1 MFNFRRGSAGGR
13 HRNSALADEQEWR
26 LELKPVQV
34 DNYHNLHA
42 IYHREDGSTTSE
54 LLMTQLS
61 RSQVQAVLTAA
72 LSALRSHFD
81 EKTDN
86 PRYGGVELSV

>member
-1 MFNFRRGSAGGR
+1 MFNFRKGATGGR
-13 HRNSALADEQEWR
+13 RRNRTVTDEQEWR

-42 IYHREDGSTTSE
+42 IYHRQDGSTTSE
-54 LLMTQLS
+54 LLMTELS

-72 LSALRSHFD
+72 LSALRTHFD
-81 EKTDN
+81 EKADN
-86 PRYGGVELSV
+86 TRYDGAELSV

>member
-1 MFNFRRGSAGGR
+1 MFNFRKGGTGGR
-13 HRNSALADEQEWR
+13 HRNNKAADEQGWR

-42 IYHREDGSTTSE
+42 IYHRQDGSTTSE

-61 RSQVQAVLTAA
+61 RSQVQAVLSAA
-72 LSALRSHFD
+72 LSALRDHFD
-81 EKTDN
+81 EKSDDT
-86 PRYGGVELSV
+86 RYEGVELSI

>member
-1 MFNFRRGSAGGR
+1 MFKFRKGSTDGR
-13 HRNSALADEQEWR
+13 HGNSTVTDEQEWR

-42 IYHREDGSTTSE
+42 IYHRQDGSTTSE

-72 LSALRSHFD
+72 LSALKDHFD
-81 EKTDN
+81 EKIDN
-86 PRYGGVELSV
+86 MAYDNVELSV